1 MTRPI
6 VFIDASSPPI
16 RRVTLACAAGAAVG
30 VVIWWAM
37 SSATA
42 EHAPNAQVA
51 KPQWAGSS
59 SPFAT
64 VSAGATTPVASVTE
78 PAAAVT
84 PTPTPAAPLAA
95 PVSVPLAAPSA
106 ETLDVPGIQIAPT
119 SVPTGLAGA
128 RGGPDAPD
136 TEAEN

>member
-1 MTRPI
+1 MTRPT
-6 VFIDASSPPI
+6 VFIDASSPSK
-16 RRVTLACAAGAAVG
+16 RRFTLACAAGAAVG

-42 EHAPNAQVA
+42 EHAPNAQAA
-51 KPQWAGSS
+51 KAQWAGSA

-64 VSAGATTPVASVTE
+64 VSAGTTTPVSSATE
-78 PAAAVT
+78 PAAVVT

-95 PVSVPLAAPSA
+95 PAAEA
-106 ETLDVPGIQIAPT
+106 RDVPALEIAPM
-119 SVPTGLAGA
+119 SAPRGLAGA

>member
-1 MTRPI
+1 MTRPT
-6 VFIDASSPPI
+6 VFIDASSPLK
-16 RRVTLACAAGAAVG
+16 RRLTLACAAGAAVG

-42 EHAPNAQVA
+42 EHAPSAQPA
-51 KPQWAGSS
+51 KAQWAGSA
-59 SPFAT
+59 SPFAA
-64 VSAGATTPVASVTE
+64 VSAGATTPVSSGTE

-84 PTPTPAAPLAA
+84 PMPTPAAPLAKPA
-95 PVSVPLAAPSA
+95 P
-106 ETLDVPGIQIAPT
+106 ETLGAPGIQVAPT
-119 SVPTGLAGA
+119 SPPTGLAGA